1 MLIVLLCKG
10 QGVDSEEL
18 SSFNQ
23 EKVADISLFER
34 TLINLGSAGYNEAIL
49 ICESDALPLKQ
60 LSERHPGFRI
70 RAEASLN
77 NLPQE
82 QDLLIIQN
90 NVVINKKQLAN
101 LFETIEDENGSFVAH
116 NSENKDLGM
125 LFLKEKDQEAFD
137 SRSINL
143 IQLKELLKKKILMDP
158 PKKITLSEI
167 GTSASSDF
175 LFNHISKNVSGWIS
189 KNINSKISIPI
200 SKILVKINSNPNW
213 VTFFVGCIGISCG
226 FFYASNLPLI
236 GALVLQ
242 LSTILDRCDGEVARI
257 RLKESKFGQWFDTAL
272 DQLSYFSMFL
282 GISMCINNP
291 KFFAVNSE
299 IIILR
304 QISILNILLYIIFL
318 TTILFFMIRRTKNG
332 SLAYYPSEID
342 KITSI
347 ERRSF
352 FYRLMAK
359 FRFLL
364 KREYFCPGM
373 ILVALIGYEFAT
385 IASFT
390 LLFFGLTHLVSD
402 FLEVRKKIDI
412 TY

>member
-18 SSFNQ
+18 SSFNK
-23 EKVADISLFER
+23 EEVADISLFER

-49 ICESDALPLKQ
+49 ICEDNTLPLKQ
-60 LSERHPGFRI
+60 LSERHPSFRI
-70 RAEASLN
+70 RAEISLD
-77 NLPQE
+77 NLPRE

-90 NVVINKKQLAN
+90 NVVINKKQLGT
-101 LFETIEDENGSFVAH
+101 LLETIDDENDSFIAH
-116 NSENKDLGM
+116 NSENKDLGI
-125 LFLKEKDQEAFD
+125 LFLKEKDQEVFNAD
-137 SRSINL
+137 LINL
-143 IQLKELLKKKILMDP
+143 IQSKELLKKKVLMDP
-158 PKKITLSEI
+158 PKKITSSEI
-167 GTSASSDF
+167 GTSVSSDF

-200 SKILVKINSNPNW
+200 SKILVKINSDPNW

-272 DQLSYFSMFL
+272 DQLSYFSMLL

-291 KFFAVNSE
+291 KFFTANSE

-304 QISILNILLYIIFL
+304 QVSILNILLYIIFL

-347 ERRSF
+347 KRRSPI
-352 FYRLMAK
+352 YRLMAQ

-373 ILVALIGYEFAT
+373 ILIAPMGYEFVT

-390 LLFFGLTHLVSD
+390 LLFFGLIHLASD

>member
-18 SSFNQ
+18 SSFNK
-23 EKVADISLFER
+23 EEVADISLFER

-49 ICESDALPLKQ
+49 ICEDNTLPLKQ
-60 LSERHPGFRI
+60 LSERHPSFRI
-70 RAEASLN
+70 RAEISLD
-77 NLPQE
+77 NLPRE

-90 NVVINKKQLAN
+90 NVVINKKQLGT
-101 LFETIEDENGSFVAH
+101 LLETIDDENDSFIAH
-116 NSENKDLGM
+116 NSENKDLGI
-125 LFLKEKDQEAFD
+125 LFLKEKDQEAFNAD
-137 SRSINL
+137 LINL
-143 IQLKELLKKKILMDP
+143 IQSKELLKKKVLMDP
-158 PKKITLSEI
+158 PKKITSSEI
-167 GTSASSDF
+167 GTSVSSDF

-200 SKILVKINSNPNW
+200 SKILVKINSDPNW

-272 DQLSYFSMFL
+272 DQLSYFSMLL

-291 KFFAVNSE
+291 KFFTANSE

-304 QISILNILLYIIFL
+304 QVSILNILLYIIFL

-347 ERRSF
+347 KRRSPI
-352 FYRLMAK
+352 YRFMAQ

-373 ILVALIGYEFAT
+373 ILIAPIGYEFVT
-385 IASFT
+385 IVSFT
-390 LLFFGLTHLVSD
+390 LLFFGLIHLASD